1 MLISMRT
8 TLVIDDAV
16 FAAAKRR
23 AVEAG
28 LTLSELTTR
37 SLREAL
43 RPRVSAEEATRFFM
57 PVHGGGIVRETTPA
71 ELAALRDE
79 GR

>member
-1 MLISMRT
+1 MRT

-28 LTLSELTTR
+28 VTLSELTTR

-43 RPRVSAEEATRFFM
+43 RPRASAAAASRFFI
-57 PVHGGGIVRETTPA
+57 PVHGGEIARETTPA

>member
-1 MLISMRT
+1 MRT

-16 FAAAKRR
+16 FLAAKRR

-28 LTLSELTTR
+28 MTLSELATR

-43 RPRVSAEEATRFFM
+43 RPRASGAAATRFFM
-57 PVHGGGIVRETTPA
+57 PVHGGGIKRETTPA

>member
-1 MLISMRT
+1 
-8 TLVIDDAV
+8 LVIDDAV

-23 AVEAG
+23 AVEVG

-37 SLREAL
+37 SLRAAL
-43 RPRVSAEEATRFFM
+43 RPQALARKPARFLM
-57 PVHGGGIVRETTPA
+57 PVHGGGIVRDSSPS

>member
-1 MLISMRT
+1 MIISMRT

-37 SLREAL
+37 SLRESL
-43 RPRVSAEEATRFFM
+43 RPQVSAAAAAQFFM
-57 PVHGGGIVRETTPA
+57 PVCGGGILQDTTPA
-71 ELAALRDE
+71 DLASLRDE

>member
-1 MLISMRT
+1 MRT
-8 TLVIDDAV
+8 TLVIDDSV

-43 RPRVSAEEATRFFM
+43 RPRAATAAATQFFM
-57 PVHGGGIVRETTPA
+57 PVHGGGIVRETSPI

>member
-1 MLISMRT
+1 M
-8 TLVIDDAV
+8 VIDDAV
-16 FAAAKRR
+16 FVAAKRR

-43 RPRVSAEEATRFFM
+43 RPRASAAAAPRFIM
-57 PVHGGGIVRETTPA
+57 PVHGGGMKRETTPA